1 MNVARSS
8 SNGFWWHI
16 AENKENGLN
25 GIYLRVGDRN
35 GVVIPR
41 DEAVALLD
49 GLKEV
54 LNVE

>member
-8 SNGFWWHI
+8 SKGFWWHI

-25 GIYLRVGDRN
+25 GIYLRVGDQN

-54 LNVE
+54 LGG